1 MLIMVV
7 DDSAAMRIIV
17 QRTLREAGFDGHT
30 IKEACDGAEALEMIM
45 EEEPDLILC
54 DWNMPNMTGPELL
67 QALNNEG
74 CEALFGFVTTE
85 ATPVM
90 REKAD
95 QLGADFLISKPFT
108 AKDFEDALNQFLE

>member
-1 MLIMVV
+1 MNILIV
-7 DDSAAMRIIV
+7 DDSTAMRLIV
-17 QRTLREAGFDGHT
+17 QKTLREAGFDGHD
-30 IKEACDGAEALEMIM
+30 IQQAADGAIALEMIL
-45 EEEPDLILC
+45 EDEPDLILC
-54 DWNMPNMTGPELL
+54 DWNMPNMNGPELL

-90 REKAD
+90 RDKAN

-108 AKDFEDALNQFLE
+108 AQDFEDALNPFFE

>member
-1 MLIMVV
+1 MNILIV

-17 QRTLREAGFDGHT
+17 QRALREAGFEGHN
-30 IKEACDGAEALEMIM
+30 ISEAEDGAVALEKVM

-54 DWNMPNMTGPELL
+54 DWNMPNMNGPELL

-74 CEALFGFVTTE
+74 CEAVFGFVTTE
-85 ATPVM
+85 ATPAM
-90 REKAD
+90 RDKAN

-108 AKDFEDALNQFLE
+108 AQDFEDALSDFT

>member
-1 MLIMVV
+1 MNILIV

-17 QRTLREAGFDGHT
+17 QRALREAGFEGHNIT
-30 IKEACDGAEALEMIM
+30 EAEDGAVALESVM

-54 DWNMPNMTGPELL
+54 DWNMPNMNGPELL

-74 CEALFGFVTTE
+74 SEAVFGFVTTE
-85 ATPVM
+85 ATPAM
-90 REKAD
+90 RDKAN

-108 AKDFEDALNQFLE
+108 AQDFADALAEFT

>member
-1 MLIMVV
+1 MNILIV

-17 QRTLREAGFDGHT
+17 QRALREAGFEGHNIT
-30 IKEACDGAEALEMIM
+30 EAEDGAVALESVM

-54 DWNMPNMTGPELL
+54 DWNMPNMNGPELL

-74 CEALFGFVTTE
+74 CEAVFGFVTTE
-85 ATPVM
+85 ATPTM
-90 REKAD
+90 RDKAN

-108 AKDFEDALNQFLE
+108 AQDFADALAEFT